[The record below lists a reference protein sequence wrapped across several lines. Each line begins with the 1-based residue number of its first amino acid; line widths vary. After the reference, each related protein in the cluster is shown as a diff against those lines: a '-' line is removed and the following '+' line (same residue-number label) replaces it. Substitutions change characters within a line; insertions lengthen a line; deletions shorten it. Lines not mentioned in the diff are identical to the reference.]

1 MRLAC
6 RALGTAALML
16 CAAAGCSSQPEIEW
30 GTPSSQAAEGQP
42 ELRGWEQLVPTPVQD
57 PRRKPHFIPAEDAGR
72 APTLDLSTFGGQRM
86 RVEPGEPGKVTIVVF
101 WSLDLPVTKA
111 AARHV
116 ADLEEKYRGL
126 GVIALGIVE
135 KDTKDS
141 ERASQFML
149 SQGINYPGYYDDFK
163 ALRAMGRAAGAKVK
177 KELPCFFLVDREQRV
192 RLFKRGFS
200 FTGWLAKYPRT
211 GDEQVVENAAPGERI
226 EDFLRQLLD
235 ER

>member
-1 MRLAC
+1 
-6 RALGTAALML
+6 
-16 CAAAGCSSQPEIEW
+16 
-30 GTPSSQAAEGQP
+30 
-42 ELRGWEQLVPTPVQD
+42 
-57 PRRKPHFIPAEDAGR
+57 
-72 APTLDLSTFGGQRM
+72 M

-101 WSLDLPVTKA
+101 WSLDLPVTRA

-149 SQGINYPGYYDDFK
+149 SEGINYPGYYDDFK